1 MCGIGGIINLS
12 KKATQVEYSDILIMK
27 KMLSNRGPDAEGMW
41 RSEDKNVILVI
52 QRLATQD
59 SRQIA
64 NQPCWSTDKSVL
76 AILNGE
82 IYNHNEINEYLT
94 GKGYKFLTRND
105 TEVIAN
111 AYHYWGKDFLK
122 KIHGQF
128 ALVVFNKISKEIC
141 NVN

>member
-82 IYNHNEINEYLT
+82 IPNEYEAAHEFMLKMKLT
-94 GKGYKFLTRND
+94 
-105 TEVIAN
+105 
-111 AYHYWGKDFLK
+111 
-122 KIHGQF
+122 
-128 ALVVFNKISKEIC
+128 
-141 NVN
+141 